1 MHDMAVGFTVFG
13 CLLVASLGSR
23 ALYERLPKHHRVDET
38 ETVVRLFASLFVVM
52 TSLMIGL
59 MLNQAKNTL
68 DAADKGVHA
77 YATQLILFDRAMRH
91 YGAEETAAARGSLLA
106 YARQAAAR
114 MRQSDPVLSSKTAE
128 MLLRDTVEAVQK
140 LVPADADHA
149 ALKQELEKRFSAIY
163 EMRWSLVEQS
173 EGTVPAPLIVMVTL
187 WLILIFASYGFR
199 APNNAFVATSFVVSS
214 LLVACAV
221 YLILDMD
228 VPFDGLIQVSS
239 VPLDRVVAELS
250 R

>member
-23 ALYERLPKHHRVDET
+23 ALYERLPNHHRVDET
-38 ETVVRLFASLFVVM
+38 QTVVRLFASLFVVM

-140 LVPADADHA
+140 LVPADVDHA

-228 VPFDGLIQVSS
+228 VPFDGLIQVSPA
-239 VPLDRVVAELS
+239 PLERVVAELS